1 MAGDVPVWPDN
12 MALMTVKGGCLHENK
27 IDETRRIFVFEKK
40 LVKKLIFDEGEIET
54 LIQENYKCIYRYCF
68 YHVRNR
74 EVAQDITQD
83 VFLKFIKEIDRYK
96 EYGRLKNYLYVIA
109 KNSIRDYIRK
119 TQNVNLKLVEE
130 EYDDG
135 GIDKKLMQM
144 SIWEALDSLDDL
156 DKEIIILRYYQ
167 ELRIKDISQIIDIPA
182 STVRYKLKNAEKAL
196 KNRLEL

>member
-1 MAGDVPVWPDN
+1 MKSA
-12 MALMTVKGGCLHENK
+12 T
-27 IDETRRIFVFEKK
+27 
-40 LVKKLIFDEGEIET
+40 
-54 LIQENYKCIYRYCF
+54 
-68 YHVRNR
+68 
-74 EVAQDITQD
+74 ITQD

-119 TQNVNLKLVEE
+119 TKNVNLKLVEE
-130 EYDDG
+130 GYDDG

-182 STVRYKLKNAEKAL
+182 STVRYKLKNAEKTL

>member
-1 MAGDVPVWPDN
+1 M
-12 MALMTVKGGCLHENK
+12 
-27 IDETRRIFVFEKK
+27 
-40 LVKKLIFDEGEIET
+40 
-54 LIQENYKCIYRYCF
+54 
-68 YHVRNR
+68 
-74 EVAQDITQD
+74 
-83 VFLKFIKEIDRYK
+83 
-96 EYGRLKNYLYVIA
+96 
-109 KNSIRDYIRK
+109 
-119 TQNVNLKLVEE
+119 NLKLVEE

>member
-1 MAGDVPVWPDN
+1 M
-12 MALMTVKGGCLHENK
+12 
-27 IDETRRIFVFEKK
+27 FEKK

-54 LIQENYKCIYRYCF
+54 LIQENYNCIYRYCF

-83 VFLKFIKEIDRYK
+83 VFFKFIKEIDRYK

-130 EYDDG
+130 GYDDG

-182 STVRYKLKNAEKAL
+182 STVRYKLKNAEKTL

>member
-1 MAGDVPVWPDN
+1 M
-12 MALMTVKGGCLHENK
+12 
-27 IDETRRIFVFEKK
+27 FEKK

-119 TQNVNLKLVEE
+119 TKKGNLKLVEE
-130 EYDDG
+130 GYDDG

>member
-1 MAGDVPVWPDN
+1 M
-12 MALMTVKGGCLHENK
+12 
-27 IDETRRIFVFEKK
+27 FEKK
-40 LVKKLIFDEGEIET
+40 LVKKLIFDEGETET
-54 LIQENYKCIYRYCF
+54 LIQENYKCIYRYCS

-74 EVAQDITQD
+74 ELAQDITQD

-119 TQNVNLKLVEE
+119 TQHVNLKLVEE
-130 EYDDG
+130 GYDDG
-135 GIDKKLMQM
+135 GIDEKLMQM

-182 STVRYKLKNAEKAL
+182 STVRYKLKNAEKTL

>member
-1 MAGDVPVWPDN
+1 M
-12 MALMTVKGGCLHENK
+12 
-27 IDETRRIFVFEKK
+27 FEKK

-83 VFLKFIKEIDRYK
+83 VFFKFIKEIDRYK

-130 EYDDG
+130 EDDDG

-182 STVRYKLKNAEKAL
+182 STVRYKLKNAEKTL

>member
-1 MAGDVPVWPDN
+1 M
-12 MALMTVKGGCLHENK
+12 
-27 IDETRRIFVFEKK
+27 FEKK

-54 LIQENYKCIYRYCF
+54 LILENYKCIYRYCF

-119 TQNVNLKLVEE
+119 TKNVNLKLVEE
-130 EYDDG
+130 GYDDG

-182 STVRYKLKNAEKAL
+182 STVRYKLKNAEKTL